1 MTESVKMRVKK
12 SAFRIIQTSLGRN
25 HFNIPY
31 QHIGDRAFE
40 QFSAM
45 VMNPSLHSPTRGET
59 MAGLFSR
66 WWAAQHGRQYLI
78 LATAFGALMVLFL
91 AGLSQLLFLQNT
103 DPFSEYTGLAIG
115 LVVLSGLGLVVITP
129 EFLVFKGHAN
139 TLDEIYEI
147 QSTAELKRRRSDG
160 DRSASALGAGHE
172 ERWNTFLQERGLRR

>member
-1 MTESVKMRVKK
+1 
-12 SAFRIIQTSLGRN
+12 
-25 HFNIPY
+25 
-31 QHIGDRAFE
+31 
-40 QFSAM
+40 
-45 VMNPSLHSPTRGET
+45 
-59 MAGLFSR
+59 MAGVFSR

-78 LATAFGALMVLFL
+78 LATVFGALMVLFL

-115 LVVLSGLGLVVITP
+115 LVVLSALGLVVITP

-147 QSTAELKRRRSDG
+147 QSTAELKRRRSEG

>member
-1 MTESVKMRVKK
+1 
-12 SAFRIIQTSLGRN
+12 
-25 HFNIPY
+25 
-31 QHIGDRAFE
+31 
-40 QFSAM
+40 
-45 VMNPSLHSPTRGET
+45 

-91 AGLSQLLFLQNT
+91 AGLSQLLFLQGT

-115 LVVLSGLGLVVITP
+115 LVVLSGLGLLVITT
-129 EFLVFKGHAN
+129 EF
-139 TLDEIYEI
+139 
-147 QSTAELKRRRSDG
+147 QRRRAEG

>member
-1 MTESVKMRVKK
+1 M
-12 SAFRIIQTSLGRN
+12 QTSLGRN

-78 LATAFGALMVLFL
+78 LATLFGALTVLFI
-91 AGLSQLLFLQNT
+91 AGLSQLLFLQDT
-103 DPFSEYTGLAIG
+103 DPYSEYTGLAIG
-115 LVVLSGLGLVVITP
+115 TLVLSALALVVITP
-129 EFLVFKGHAN
+129 EFLVFKGHAS
-139 TLDEIYEI
+139 TLDELYEI
-147 QSTAELKRRRSDG
+147 RSNPELKRRRSEG
-160 DRSASALGAGHE
+160 DRAASSLGAGHE
-172 ERWNTFLQERGLRR
+172 QRWNAFLQERGLRR